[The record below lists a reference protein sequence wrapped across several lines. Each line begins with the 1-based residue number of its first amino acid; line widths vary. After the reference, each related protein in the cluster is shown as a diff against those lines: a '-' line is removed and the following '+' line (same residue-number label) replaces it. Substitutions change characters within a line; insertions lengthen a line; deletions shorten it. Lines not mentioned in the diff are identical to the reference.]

1 MTFQCPCLASRRLHR
16 LLLEVDWHDRYPK
29 PDLDGGYLGDGY
41 PLCSDLAPRSFL
53 SKGARYNFVGKDVNG
68 YLEGEGALN
77 LSLAGLALVQASLGG
92 GIS

>member
-1 MTFQCPCLASRRLHR
+1 MVALLAFRS
-16 LLLEVDWHDRYPK
+16 LLFSLPLPGVMLAQVDWHDRYPK

-41 PLCSDLAPRSFL
+41 PLCSDLSPRSFL

-77 LSLAGLALVQASLGG
+77 LSLAR
-92 GIS
+92 